1 MLFKRLSSVAR
12 LMTEE
17 NRKKLVDAIGN
28 AEKNTSGEIRVHM
41 EPALKKDMSPLDRA
55 VAVFEELEMHN
66 TQLRN
71 GILIYVALD
80 DKKFAIFGDKGI
92 NEKVGEDFWEKEKD
106 EMKNY
111 FGRGEIIDGITYFID
126 RIGEKLKE
134 FFPCEENDVN
144 ELSNEI
150 STGA

>member
-1 MLFKRLSSVAR
+1 MLFKRQSSVDR

-17 NRKKLVDAIGN
+17 NKNKLVEAIGN

-41 EPALKKDMSPLDRA
+41 ESRLKKDISPLDRA
-55 VAVFEELEMHN
+55 VEVFEKLEMHN
-66 TQLRN
+66 TELRN

-92 NEKVGEDFWEKEKD
+92 NEKVGDNFWNHEKD
-106 EMKNY
+106 VMTDY
-111 FGRGEIIDGITYFID
+111 FRRDDIIGGILYFID

-134 FFPCEENDVN
+134 FFPCQEDDAN

-150 STGA
+150 SVGK

>member
-1 MLFKRLSSVAR
+1 MLFKKLSSADR

-17 NRKKLVDAIGN
+17 NRKKLVESIGN

-41 EPALKKDMSPLDRA
+41 ESRLKKDISPLDRA
-55 VAVFEELEMHN
+55 VEVFEKLEMHN
-66 TQLRN
+66 TELRN

-92 NEKVGEDFWEKEKD
+92 NEKVGDDFWEKEKD
-106 EMKNY
+106 EMGNY
-111 FGRGEIIDGITYFID
+111 FGRGEIIEGIMYFIG

-134 FFPCEENDVN
+134 FFPCQDDDVN
-144 ELSNEI
+144 ELDNEI
-150 STGA
+150 SVGE